1 MVQSWML
8 CVSLLLWQ
16 HLVHSQETV
25 VNWIWTDDFQQ
36 NETGYDGWHIFN
48 AYWQNDPIMDL
59 GNPIVEG
66 IAFRYHGPFDMDLDL
81 GKYPYNY
88 LRRYFSCQRD
98 SQLLL
103 SFNYGFCS
111 TESSDYLRIFLNG
124 VAFSQRFEMGDGTR
138 LTEIEPGSTFE
149 DNLPSDIDS
158 RCDRDGKWDYES
170 VSDFYL
176 GSMTGRTLF
185 DITFQFRTSTYNEY
199 AVLFNVELKCDGYP
213 TAQPTT
219 EPTPLPTTPPTLA
232 PTLAPSIAPSY
243 RPGAPTNAP
252 TLTDKYVYVRVTG
265 CDFGNCQSIA
275 WDYSYECIQGL
286 GEDMMGPIAYDL
298 CCETRRRSLLASPAP
313 SSSPSD
319 ATTMS
324 PIDAPTSTPTRTPTT
339 PPTFAPTTSPTA
351 QTMIPTSSPS
361 TAPTHS
367 TTNPTFAPTQAP
379 TATPTYQPTCETIE
393 YGWPCFL
400 GQIDGYPWGLCH
412 QYNANGEFAMGVGV
426 WDFPYH
432 LNFDDNNIILRGEG
446 SETVWKYT
454 ENESIWI
461 KCRWPKCWLKLQD
474 LTIASNRT
482 SAN

>member
-265 CDFGNCQSIA
+265 CDFGDCQSPVTN
-275 WDYSYECIQGL
+275 YSYTCINQKDLIG
-286 GEDMMGPIAYDL
+286 AVAFDL
-298 CCETRRRSLLASPAP
+298 CCESRTDSFLP
-313 SSSPSD
+313 
-319 ATTMS
+319 TMS
-324 PIDAPTSTPTRTPTT
+324 PIDVPSSVPTQSPISAPTLAPSISPTTQTKTPTFSPST
-339 PPTFAPTTSPTA
+339 PPTHPTANPTAAPSSAPTLAPTLAPSSAPTWSPTL
-351 QTMIPTSSPS
+351 
-361 TAPTHS
+361 
-367 TTNPTFAPTQAP
+367 AP

-393 YGWPCFL
+393 YGWNCFL
-400 GQIDGYPWGLCH
+400 GQIDGNPWGQCH

-432 LNFDDNNIILRGEG
+432 LNFDDNNIILKGEG
-446 SETVWKYT
+446 PETVWKYT
-454 ENESIWI
+454 DNESVWI
-461 KCRWPKCWLKLQD
+461 KCRWP
-474 LTIASNRT
+474 
-482 SAN
+482 

>member
-25 VNWIWTDDFQQ
+25 VKGIWTDDFQQ
-36 NETGYDGWHIFN
+36 NETGFGGWHIFN
-48 AYWQNDPIMDL
+48 GIYGLESITNL
-59 GNPIVEG
+59 ENPIVEG
-66 IAFRYHGPFDMDLDL
+66 YTLLYHGPFTSQRDSQLD
-81 GKYPYNY
+81 YNY

-124 VAFSQRFEMGDGTR
+124 VAFSQWFEMDYGPP
-138 LTEIEPGSTFE
+138 LTWIEPFSTSTFE
-149 DNLPSDIDS
+149 DNLSSDIDS
-158 RCDRDGKWDYES
+158 RCDRVYKWEYES

-185 DITFQFRTSTYNEY
+185 DITFQFRTSMDNEY

-265 CDFGNCQSIA
+265 CDFGDCQSPVTN
-275 WDYSYECIQGL
+275 YSYTCINQKDLIG
-286 GEDMMGPIAYDL
+286 AVAFDL
-298 CCETRRRSLLASPAP
+298 CCESRTDSFLP
-313 SSSPSD
+313 
-319 ATTMS
+319 TMS
-324 PIDAPTSTPTRTPTT
+324 PIDVPSSVPTQSPISAPTLAPSISPTTQTKTPTFSPST
-339 PPTFAPTTSPTA
+339 PPTHPTINPTAAPSSAPTLTPTLAPSSAPTWSPTL
-351 QTMIPTSSPS
+351 
-361 TAPTHS
+361 
-367 TTNPTFAPTQAP
+367 AP

-393 YGWPCFL
+393 YGWNCFL
-400 GQIDGYPWGLCH
+400 GQID
-412 QYNANGEFAMGVGV
+412 
-426 WDFPYH
+426 
-432 LNFDDNNIILRGEG
+432 
-446 SETVWKYT
+446 
-454 ENESIWI
+454 
-461 KCRWPKCWLKLQD
+461 
-474 LTIASNRT
+474 
-482 SAN
+482 